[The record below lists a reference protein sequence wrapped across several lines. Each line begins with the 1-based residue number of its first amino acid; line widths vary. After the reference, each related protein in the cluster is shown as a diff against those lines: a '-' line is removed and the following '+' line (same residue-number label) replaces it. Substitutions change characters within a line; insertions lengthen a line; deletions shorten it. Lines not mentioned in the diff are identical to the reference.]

1 MTQIRVVATHIWPRE
16 QAAAAPVDE
25 LVLDWGGPVG
35 DRHHGETRLAD
46 GRLDHMFD
54 KGAVVRNHRQV
65 SIVDDAELA
74 IIAANLAVESLA
86 PGVIAD
92 NICTSGLP
100 DLTALPALTRL
111 VFESGSVIV
120 IGGEN
125 MPCTIA
131 GALVQAVHGT
141 PPHKFPKAA
150 VGHRGVTGW
159 VERPGSIRPGDT
171 ITVFRP

>member
-1 MTQIRVVATHIWPRE
+1 MATHVWPSDL
-16 QAAAAPVDE
+16 AAATPVHE

-54 KGAVVRNHRQV
+54 EGAVVRNHRQV
-65 SIVDDAELA
+65 SIVDEAELA
-74 IIAANLAVESLA
+74 IIAANLAIDALA

-92 NICTSGLP
+92 NICTHGVP
-100 DLTALPALTRL
+100 DLTALPALTRM
-111 VFESGSVIV
+111 VFASGAVIV
-120 IGGEN
+120 LGGEN
-125 MPCTIA
+125 MPCTRA

-150 VGHRGVTGW
+150 IGHRGVTGW
-159 VERPGSIRPGDT
+159 VERPGTIRPGDA
-171 ITVFRP
+171 ITVVRH